1 MDSDGIFIILIQEN
15 DSVLEKRINPISL
28 NLQSMELIEIRN
40 FAAIGKLENDPR
52 LNIGVP
58 ITAGVYD
65 ALVSTGYEGFLKEE
79 VLVMSDDTKPPTLIK
94 CYLVKVDKI
103 KPHED
108 NYFEYNI

>member
-1 MDSDGIFIILIQEN
+1 
-15 DSVLEKRINPISL
+15 
-28 NLQSMELIEIRN
+28 MELIEICN

-52 LNIGVP
+52 RNIGVP

-65 ALVSTGYEGFLKEE
+65 ALVSKGYEGFLKEE
-79 VLVMSDDTKPPTLIK
+79 VLVMDDDTKPPTLIK

-108 NYFEYNI
+108 NYFEYTI